1 MQVTILSQE
10 KGSAKVQVT
19 FPGDALSKALDKV
32 YAEYTKT
39 HEDFQVPRADIAA
52 DPAGQNLLRQAVQDV
67 FSEHYAQA
75 IAETGLIVA
84 SEPVISVH
92 QASETEGLEF
102 QMEFALRPE
111 IKLGQYK
118 GIHVKC
124 PSVDLTEAEKQER

>member
-52 DPAGQNLLRQAVQDV
+52 DPAGQNLFRQAVRTY
-67 FSEHYAQA
+67 FPS
-75 IAETGLIVA
+75 TTPRPLPK
-84 SEPVISVH
+84 PVSP
-92 QASETEGLEF
+92 L
-102 QMEFALRPE
+102 P
-111 IKLGQYK
+111 
-118 GIHVKC
+118 
-124 PSVDLTEAEKQER
+124 PSR